1 MTQSRLA
8 RPRQCAL
15 IQRVERRGW
24 GWGDWGGA
32 PLVLPVLRTEMTR
45 LSVVRRKLIRREVL
59 NVGRTRGPGHGHRC
73 RPALKWTSSRDS
85 GILVLLIALE

>member
-1 MTQSRLA
+1 VTQSRLA

-15 IQRVERRGW
+15 IQRVERRGR

-59 NVGRTRGPGHGHRC
+59 NVGRTRGTVTGVV
-73 RPALKWTSSRDS
+73 LLSSGPVR
-85 GILVLLIALE
+85 GILGYSSC